1 MWCDELK
8 GQNSSN
14 ITPNTNFFPSLLYL
28 NCLSWCWYC
37 LVEWFFLNKL
47 EQYLFTDFFYYFCI
61 GIIWYQYGMILI
73 LKHASQKIRAEL
85 KPLSLSLSVVLIQC
99 NLREKQFIIL
109 YLDKYTSPYTYTIVT
124 NFNYTAFALRM
135 LFEKYNWGHAPFL
148 LSFHCCIN
156 VWRTC
161 INGQCCIY
169 AWSMDIHTCIT
180 FS

>member
-1 MWCDELK
+1 MWWAKGTKLFKYYSQYQFFSISFVFEL
-8 GQNSSN
+8 SFLML
-14 ITPNTNFFPSLLYL
+14 TLL
-28 NCLSWCWYC
+28 CGMI
-37 LVEWFFLNKL
+37 FLNKL

-135 LFEKYNWGHAPFL
+135 LFEKYNWGHAP
-148 LSFHCCIN
+148 
-156 VWRTC
+156 
-161 INGQCCIY
+161 
-169 AWSMDIHTCIT
+169 
-180 FS
+180 